1 MCLACFLSY
10 LIIRHTDT
18 FRLSISQPIGPLV
31 AIAVISFA
39 VSSLFLSLYS
49 DATEGIYISYLMEA
63 DLGSDWNCPAELKQ
77 ALAMIN
83 RPYQPYFI

>member
-49 DATEGIYISYLMEA
+49 DISYLMEA